1 MSFDDEPDVNIT
13 DDYVF
18 VQEGGAVTRSQTK
31 AVQSHVSPQQKGI
44 PQRGLSVEAWALP
57 SRRPR
62 SSNLDPRGRFPQPSV
77 GQVSQ
82 KTSEIFALAP
92 RLSDDV
98 DRWVRE
104 SNVTVGTRQPPRAMT
119 VG

>member
-1 MSFDDEPDVNIT
+1 MRSDKCSRLSST
-13 DDYVF
+13 
-18 VQEGGAVTRSQTK
+18 EGY
-31 AVQSHVSPQQKGI
+31 

-57 SRRPR
+57 SRHPR

-77 GQVSQ
+77 EQVYK

-119 VG
+119 VGWGEVTVG